1 VSVSAN
7 EPTAL
12 RPWLVPALLLLLI
25 PGFAFLAGEFV
36 RDQMETEV
44 WDAIRAAYGS
54 RAAGPREFF
63 DLGEHCELPAWSRL
77 FECQLYAWAGILRW
91 SSVLTGLFA
100 LGLLAYVAD
109 RANQARTS
117 LERLPEFFRAAVRSL
132 GIGAALLG
140 VAFSLLLAGALTMVM
155 LVLLQ
160 AVPRGFVL
168 GIPLLGL
175 YTAYR
180 TARAALSLNRPLEHR
195 ELALPVGRSDAP
207 GLWRAIDDVARQL
220 GTEPPDHLIV
230 TNEPNCYAI
239 EVPVQTLSSRITGR
253 TLCLSLP
260 LLHLWDEEELRSV
273 IAHELA
279 HFHGADTRYSRD
291 FAPAFRSATDA
302 VDELQQ
308 AVSRDWRALATLPLV
323 PLFTFVIERFAL
335 ATASHSREREFIADA
350 AGAQVAGRL
359 ALATALLKVA
369 CAVPAWS
376 IYLARLSEEPDDP
389 PPAGQAVAWLTAH
402 TLQAPV
408 PPDWIATDRLP
419 HPVDSHPPLVQ
430 RLERLGTTIEHAW
443 RAALP
448 PDRPSA
454 SLLPQASEIDLRLT
468 ERISE
473 LAHLIHS
480 KARTSDKTS
489 ENGRSSGVA

>member
-1 VSVSAN
+1 MSVSAN

-25 PGFAFLAGEFV
+25 PGVAFLAGRFV
-36 RDQMETEV
+36 RDQVETEV
-44 WDAIRAAYGS
+44 WQAIGAAYGS
-54 RAAGPREFF
+54 RAAGPRELF
-63 DLGEHCELPAWSRL
+63 DLGERCELPAWSTL
-77 FECQLYAWAGILRW
+77 FECQLYAAAGILLW

-109 RANQARTS
+109 RASQARKS

-140 VAFSLLLAGALTMVM
+140 ISLSLLLAGSLTLVT
-155 LVLLQ
+155 LVLLE

-175 YTAYR
+175 YTASR
-180 TARAALSLNRPLEHR
+180 TAKAALSLNRPLEHR

-239 EVPVQTLSSRITGR
+239 EVPVQTLSGRVTGR

-260 LLHLWDEEELRSV
+260 LLYLWDEEELRSV

-279 HFHGADTRYSRD
+279 HFHGADTGYSRD

-302 VDELQQ
+302 VDELQK

-323 PLFTFVIERFAL
+323 PLFTCTIERFAL

-350 AGAQVAGRL
+350 AGARVAGGL

-376 IYLARLSEEPDDP
+376 VYLARLSEEPDDP
-389 PPAGQAVAWLTAH
+389 PPAGQAVAWLTANR
-402 TLQAPV
+402 LDAPV
-408 PPDWIATDRLP
+408 PPDWLAADRLP
-419 HPVDSHPPLVQ
+419 HPIDSHPPLVQ
-430 RLERLGTTIEHAW
+430 RLERLGTTIDRAW
-443 RAALP
+443 RAALMP
-448 PDRPSA
+448 NRPSA
-454 SLLPQASEIDLRLT
+454 SLLPQAAELDRRLT

-473 LAHLIHS
+473 LAHLIRS
-480 KARTSDKTS
+480 KARTSDKKS
-489 ENGRSSGVA
+489 ENDRSSSVA